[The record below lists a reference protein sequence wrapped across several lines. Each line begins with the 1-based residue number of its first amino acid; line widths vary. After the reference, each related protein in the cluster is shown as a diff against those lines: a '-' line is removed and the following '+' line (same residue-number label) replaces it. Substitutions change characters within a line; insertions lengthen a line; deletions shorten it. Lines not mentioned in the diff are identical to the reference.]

1 MYLIF
6 LKLFESATLCLAQ
19 ESLVGLLLLLLFVAY
34 VLGPKERCALG
45 AYTLVFFAIGLSHTA
60 LLIIAEG
67 GPPARFGYIVF
78 MIIFKSVLRIRIQIV
93 SVFKSFVDPDP
104 HK

>member
-19 ESLVGLLLLLLFVAY
+19 KSLVGLLLLLLFVAY

-67 GPPARFGYIVF
+67 GPPARSGYIVF